1 MGLALRDLDNR
12 LCVVHSENGNVSPTA
27 DGSYLKKMGTV
38 SITAYGSDLQE
49 MGTVSP
55 TAYGSDLQEMGTVSL
70 TAYVFDLQKLGTDC
84 LQQLM
89 GLTFSKGE
97 LFPRTY
103 GSYL

>member
-12 LCVVHSENGNVSPTA
+12 LCVLHSENGKVSPTA
-27 DGSYLKKMGTV
+27 DGSYLKK
-38 SITAYGSDLQE
+38 

-70 TAYVFDLQKLGTDC
+70 TAYVFDLQELGTDC